1 MFAIM
6 HLTDIWPAPAGRRM
20 LRRHMGQ
27 RVGPPVRVVLGLAIA
42 LLAAAQAG
50 GAWARGGSGGSGSG
64 HGGHSGGAHPSHP
77 IGYPGVPVFVARR
90 LFYAP
95 VAYYPG
101 YYGYYSSGYYEPPP
115 AYYPP
120 PVAYYPQPEPIASYT
135 PPPPPRPVAP
145 PEPASQA
152 PIFQCKDASG
162 RTIFTNRSEEM
173 AGKDCRMQSAQ
184 GAPAASAA
192 KGPYAAQ
199 DALLY
204 RYFCPE
210 SRKYYPEVNNC
221 ASAWLKVVPDAARNY
236 R

>member
-1 MFAIM
+1 MR
-6 HLTDIWPAPAGRRM
+6 APSAKRALVWIG
-20 LRRHMGQ
+20 
-27 RVGPPVRVVLGLAIA
+27 IA
-42 LLAAAQAG
+42 LLAAQAG
-50 GAWARGGSGGSGSG
+50 AGWARGGGPGSSSSG

-77 IGYPGVPVFVARR
+77 IAHPGFPVFVARR

-101 YYGYYSSGYYEPPP
+101 YYGYSSGYYAEPD
-115 AYYPP
+115 YYQQQ
-120 PVAYYPQPEPIASYT
+120 PVAYYPQPEPVASYT

-152 PIFQCKDASG
+152 PIFQCKDAGG

-184 GAPAASAA
+184 HGSAAGAA

-221 ASAWLKVVPDAARNY
+221 ASAWLKVVPDSPRNY